1 MLYCNSV
8 NIKDIRK
15 QKGYTQKEISKSLG
29 IPLRTYIRYEMDED
43 LSSLKKDFLVHQ
55 INELEPKIKKTNK
68 QKRMKIAIAGI
79 GYVGL
84 SLAILLS
91 QCHDVT
97 LVDINEEKI
106 NLINQRKSPLKDD
119 LIEQYLKSKK
129 LSICAKK
136 SSKEAYFHQNYVI
149 VATPT
154 DFDKKTNSFN
164 LEHVDEVIKLV
175 REIDKKVPIIIKSTV
190 SLGYCSSLKDK
201 HLYFSPEFLR
211 EGNALYDNLYPSR
224 IIVGADSVSPEIIQF
239 ASLLERCSLNK
250 VKTIYMSLS
259 EAEAVKLFSNAYLAM
274 RVAYFNELDTYAES
288 KGLDTSKIIE
298 GISLD
303 PRIGN
308 YYNNPSF
315 GYGGYCLPKDSKQ
328 LRSSFLDI
336 PNNDLIKAITSSNES
351 RKNYIAEQIIQVAKT
366 LSHKSDKDIAIGVY
380 RLVMKTNSDNY
391 RNASILDIIS
401 ILKDKGIKVIIYEPL
416 YKGEEKIDDIH
427 SFFKQSDIIVAN
439 RFSKELKEVKDK
451 VYTRDIFSRD

>member
-1 MLYCNSV
+1 ME
-8 NIKDIRK
+8 IKELRK
-15 QKGYTQKEISKSLG
+15 QKGYTQKEISKNLG
-29 IPLRTYIRYEMDED
+29 IPLRTYIRYEKNLG
-43 LSSLKKDFLVHQ
+43 LSSIKKDFLLSQ
-55 INELEPKIKKTNK
+55 INELEPKTKKKN
-68 QKRMKIAIAGI
+68 QPERMKIAIAGI

-84 SLAILLS
+84 SLGVLLAEY
-91 QCHDVT
+91 HDVT

-106 NLINQRKSPLKDD
+106 DLINKRISPLKDE

-136 SSKEAYFHQNYVI
+136 SSKEAYFNQNYII

-154 DFDKKTNSFN
+154 DYDKKSNSFN
-164 LEHVDEVIKLV
+164 LEHVDEVIKMV
-175 REIDKKVPIIIKSTV
+175 REIEQKVPIIIKSTV
-190 SLGYCSSLKDK
+190 SLGYTSSKQDK

-211 EGNALYDNLYPSR
+211 EGHALYDNLYPSR
-224 IIVGADSVSPEIIQF
+224 IIIGADSHSEEIRYF
-239 ASLLERCSLNK
+239 ASILERCSLNK
-250 VKTIYMSLS
+250 VKTVYMSTM
-259 EAEAVKLFSNAYLAM
+259 EAEAVKLFSNTYLAM

-351 RKNYIAEQIIQVAKT
+351 RKIYIAEQIITKAKE
-366 LSHKSDKDIAIGVY
+366 LSLKETKELVVGIY

-391 RNASILDIIS
+391 RNASILDIIN
-401 ILKDKGIKVIIYEPL
+401 ILEDKGAKVVIYEPL
-416 YKGEEKIDDIH
+416 YQGENKIGDIH
-427 SFFKQSDIIVAN
+427 QFLNKADIVVAN
-439 RFSKELKEVKDK
+439 RFNKELKEVKNK

>member
-1 MLYCNSV
+1 ME
-8 NIKDIRK
+8 IKELRK
-15 QKGYTQKEISKSLG
+15 QKGYTQKEISKNLG
-29 IPLRTYIRYEMDED
+29 IPLRTYIRYEKNLG
-43 LSSLKKDFLVHQ
+43 LSSIKKDFLLSQ
-55 INELEPKIKKTNK
+55 INELEPKTKKKN
-68 QKRMKIAIAGI
+68 QPERMKIAIAGI

-84 SLAILLS
+84 SLGVLLAEY
-91 QCHDVT
+91 HDVT

-106 NLINQRKSPLKDD
+106 DLINKRISPLKDE

-136 SSKEAYFHQNYVI
+136 SSKEAYFNQNYII

-154 DFDKKTNSFN
+154 DYDKKSNSFN
-164 LEHVDEVIKLV
+164 LEHVDEVIKMV
-175 REIDKKVPIIIKSTV
+175 REIEQKVPIIIKSTV
-190 SLGYCSSLKDK
+190 SLGYTSSKQDK

-211 EGNALYDNLYPSR
+211 EGHALYDNLYPSR
-224 IIVGADSVSPEIIQF
+224 IIIGADSHSEEIRYF
-239 ASLLERCSLNK
+239 ASILERCSLNK
-250 VKTIYMSLS
+250 VKTVYMSTM
-259 EAEAVKLFSNAYLAM
+259 EAEAVKLFSNTYLAM

-351 RKNYIAEQIIQVAKT
+351 RKIYIAEQIITKAKE
-366 LSHKSDKDIAIGVY
+366 LSLKETKELVVGIY

-391 RNASILDIIS
+391 RNASILDIIN
-401 ILKDKGIKVIIYEPL
+401 ILEDRGVKVVMYEPL
-416 YKGEEKIDDIH
+416 YQGDNKIEDIH
-427 SFFKQSDIIVAN
+427 QFLNKADIVVAN
-439 RFSKELKEVKDK
+439 RFNKELKEVKNK